1 LTVVRTLIGRTA
13 ELAALERFL
22 DETGPRGLFVE
33 GTAGMGKTRLWQ
45 EGLELARERGD
56 RVLST
61 RPSGADARLAFA
73 GLADL
78 LEDPLDDVLLDL
90 PAPQRRALRIALLLD
105 EPKGTP
111 PDERAVAAAFLAS
124 LRILAHEAPVV
135 VGVDD
140 LQWLDP
146 ASASVL
152 AFAFRRLDAEP
163 ISLLASVRVA
173 PEEEEPAELARAFD
187 DTLTRLPLGP
197 LSVGG
202 IFELL
207 RSRFDLKLSRPT
219 LQRVHET
226 AEGNPFFALE
236 LGRALR
242 DASVDPAPGEPLPVP
257 GRLTDV
263 VEQRLARLSPSASET
278 LLVAVSLA
286 RPTVPA
292 VEAAC
297 GKDQA
302 ERDLGEAIAADVLE
316 LDGDLL
322 HPTHPLL
329 ASIHYAS
336 ASPWE
341 RQAVHA
347 RLAETAE
354 NTEERARHLALSVDG
369 QDENAAAAL
378 EEAAERAR
386 RRGATA
392 AAAELAYGALAATPA
407 DAPEAAHRRR
417 LAAAEYGYA
426 SGGTARAIA
435 LLEAALAQTPPGQ
448 PRAELLWTL
457 GSIKFEGVDTRLG
470 IDTFRE
476 ALAEVPD
483 DSPLRVRILESLSQ
497 SGGAKKAGFAD
508 SEAYAREAAAAA
520 EGLGDTATLARALA
534 RIESLRLMQGKAVAH
549 DVFERAVALEES
561 LGGLEVDYGPTALY
575 ARSLYQV
582 GINNRAREL
591 LETLCERGRE
601 RGDVAVNVP
610 IYQLAMLE
618 YVEGNWDR
626 AEELARESHDLGVQ
640 SGREAAEA
648 RGLHTLAFV
657 EAGRG
662 NVEAARRAAEDAL
675 VITEGRGWK
684 LVLLGPSGGPRGAL
698 ALLEISLENY
708 EAAYQTIM
716 PAVETYHRLGAPFIE
731 QEFDAVEVL
740 AALGR
745 HEEARAILAVG
756 EDEANATDLPWIRML
771 AGRARGLLAA
781 AEGDLDAAETALQ
794 EAVDAGR
801 TAGGPLE
808 LGRCMLALGSVQRR
822 RRKKQAARETLSEAL
837 EILDG
842 LGARIWAERTR
853 REIERIGGRTA
864 PRTALSA
871 TEAEIAALVG
881 AGKSNH
887 EVAAALHLSPKT
899 VEWNLSKIYR
909 KLGVHSRTE
918 MAAKLAVRR

>member
-1 LTVVRTLIGRTA
+1 VTQTLIGRTA
-13 ELAALERFL
+13 ELEALGRFL
-22 DETGPRGLFVE
+22 DETGTRGLFLE
-33 GTAGMGKTRLWQ
+33 GTAGIGKTRVWQ
-45 EGLELARERGD
+45 EGLELATERGNH
-56 RVLST
+56 VLSS
-61 RPSGADARLAFA
+61 RPAGTETRLAFA

-78 LEDPLDDVLLDL
+78 LAGRLDDVLPSL
-90 PAPQRRALRIALLLD
+90 PAPQRRALRIALLLE
-105 EPKGTP
+105 EPDGTP
-111 PDERAVAAAFLAS
+111 RDERAVAAAFLAS
-124 LRILAHEAPVV
+124 LRGLADDAPVV
-135 VGVDD
+135 VAVDD

-152 AFAFRRLDAEP
+152 AFAFRRLDSEP
-163 ISLLASVRVA
+163 ISLLATVRIA
-173 PEEEEPAELARAFD
+173 PEEQEPAEVARALD
-187 DTLTRLPLGP
+187 DTLTRLSLGP
-197 LSVGG
+197 MSVGG
-202 IFELL
+202 IFELV
-207 RSRFDLKLSRPT
+207 RSRLDLKLSRPT
-219 LQRVHET
+219 LQRVHEV
-226 AEGNPFFALE
+226 AAGNPFFALE

-242 DASVDPAPGEPLPVP
+242 ETGADPPPGEPLPVP
-257 GRLTDV
+257 DRLTDV
-263 VEQRLARLSPSASET
+263 VKQRLASLSRSASHT
-278 LLVAVSLA
+278 LLIAASLSRA
-286 RPTVPA
+286 TVPA
-292 VEAAC
+292 IEAAC
-297 GKDQA
+297 GKAQA
-302 ERDLGEAIAADVLE
+302 ERDLGEVIAADVL
-316 LDGDLL
+316 DLEGGVVR
-322 HPTHPLL
+322 PTHPLL

-347 RLAETAE
+347 RLAETVDDP
-354 NTEERARHLALSVDG
+354 EERARQVALSVDG
-369 QDENAAAAL
+369 PDEHAAAAL

-392 AAAELAYGALAATPA
+392 AAAELAYRAVAATSA
-407 DAPEAAHRRR
+407 DALEPAHRRR

-457 GSIKFEGVDTRLG
+457 GSIRFEGVDTRLG

-483 DSPLRVRILESLSQ
+483 DSALRVRILESLSQ

-520 EGLGDTATLARALA
+520 ERLGDTATLARALA
-534 RIESLRLMQGKAVAH
+534 RIASLQLIQGGAIAH

-575 ARSLYQV
+575 ARSLYQL
-582 GINNRAREL
+582 GMFNRAREL

-601 RGDVAVNVP
+601 RGDVAVNLP
-610 IYQLAMLE
+610 IYQLGMLE
-618 YVEGNWDR
+618 FATGNWDR
-626 AEELARESHDLGVQ
+626 AEELARESYELAVQ
-640 SGREAAEA
+640 SGREAAEPK
-648 RGLHTLAFV
+648 GLFALAYV

-662 NVEAARRAAEDAL
+662 NVAAARRAGESAL
-675 VITEGRGWK
+675 VMTEARGWK
-684 LVLLGPSGGPRGAL
+684 SAGPRGAL

-708 EAAYQTIM
+708 EAAYETIV

-731 QEFDAVEVL
+731 QEFDAVEAL
-740 AALGR
+740 ASLGK
-745 HEEARAILAVG
+745 HAEARAMLAVG
-756 EDEANATDLPWIRML
+756 EGEAKAIGLPWIRML
-771 AGRARGLLAA
+771 AARARGLVAA

-794 EAVDAGR
+794 EAVEAGGA
-801 TAGGPLE
+801 AGGPLE
-808 LGRCMLALGSVQRR
+808 LGRSLLALGTVQRR

-864 PRTALSA
+864 PRTTLSA

-881 AGKSNH
+881 AGRSNH
-887 EVAAALHLSPKT
+887 EVATTLHLSPKT

-918 MAAKLAVRR
+918 MAAKLSARR

>member
-1 LTVVRTLIGRTA
+1 MVPTLIGRTA

-22 DETGPRGLFVE
+22 EETGTRGLFLE
-33 GTAGMGKTRLWQ
+33 GTAGIGKTRVWQ
-45 EGLELARERGD
+45 EGVEVARERGD
-56 RVLST
+56 RVLSVLPAGT
-61 RPSGADARLAFA
+61 DARLAFA
-73 GLADL
+73 GLTDL
-78 LEDPLDDVLLDL
+78 LEPALDEVLSEL

-105 EPKGTP
+105 EPEGAP

-124 LRILAHEAPVV
+124 LRLLADEAPVV
-135 VGVDD
+135 VAVDD

-152 AFAFRRLDAEP
+152 AFAFRRIDGEP
-163 ISLLASVRVA
+163 ISLLATVRIA
-173 PEEEEPAELARAFD
+173 PEEQEPAEVVRALG
-187 DTLTRLPLGP
+187 DTLTRIPLGP
-197 LSVGG
+197 MSVGG

-207 RSRFDLKLSRPT
+207 RSRLDLKLSRPT
-219 LQRVHET
+219 LHRVHE
-226 AEGNPFFALE
+226 AAAGNPFFALE

-242 DASVDPAPGEPLPVP
+242 DSGADPPPGEPLPVP

-263 VEQRLARLSPSASET
+263 VKQRLANLSSSASET
-278 LLVAVSLA
+278 LLIAAALSRA
-286 RPTVPA
+286 TVPA
-292 VEAAC
+292 IEAVC
-297 GKDQA
+297 GEERA
-302 ERDLGEAIAADVLE
+302 ERDLGEAIAADVLD
-316 LDGDLL
+316 LKGDILR
-322 HPTHPLL
+322 PTHPLL

-347 RLAETAE
+347 RLAETVE
-354 NTEERARHLALSVDG
+354 DPEERARHLALSVDG

-392 AAAELAYGALAATPA
+392 AAAELAYRAVAATPA
-407 DAPEAAHRRR
+407 DALERAHRRR

-435 LLEAALAQTPPGQ
+435 LLEAALARTPPGQ
-448 PRAELLWTL
+448 PRAEVLWTL
-457 GSIKFEGVDTRLG
+457 GSIKFEGVDTGLG
-470 IDTFRE
+470 IDAFRE

-520 EGLGDTATLARALA
+520 ERLGDTATLARALA
-534 RIESLRLMQGKAVAH
+534 RIASLRLMQGEAVAH

-575 ARSLYQV
+575 ARTLYQL
-582 GINNRAREL
+582 GMFDRAREL

-601 RGDVAVNVP
+601 RGDVAVNLP
-610 IYQLAMLE
+610 IYQLGMLE
-618 YVEGNWDR
+618 FAAGNWNR
-626 AEELARESHDLGVQ
+626 AEELARESYELAVQ
-640 SGREAAEA
+640 SGREAAEPK
-648 RGLHTLAFV
+648 GLFALAYI

-662 NVEAARRAAEDAL
+662 NVVAARRAGENAL
-675 VITEGRGWK
+675 VMTEGRGWK
-684 LVLLGPSGGPRGAL
+684 SGGPRGAL
-698 ALLEISLENY
+698 GFLELSLENY

-731 QEFDAVEVL
+731 QEFDAVEAL
-740 AALGR
+740 AGLGR
-745 HEEARAILAVG
+745 YEEARAILAVG

-771 AGRARGLLAA
+771 AARARGLLAA
-781 AEGDLDAAETALQ
+781 AEGDLDAAETALR

-801 TAGGPLE
+801 SAGGPLE
-808 LGRCMLALGSVQRR
+808 LGRSLLALGSVQRR
-822 RRKKQAARETLSEAL
+822 RRKKQAARGTLSEAL

-871 TEAEIAALVG
+871 TESEIAALVG
-881 AGKSNH
+881 AGRSNH

-918 MAAKLAVRR
+918 MAAKLAARR